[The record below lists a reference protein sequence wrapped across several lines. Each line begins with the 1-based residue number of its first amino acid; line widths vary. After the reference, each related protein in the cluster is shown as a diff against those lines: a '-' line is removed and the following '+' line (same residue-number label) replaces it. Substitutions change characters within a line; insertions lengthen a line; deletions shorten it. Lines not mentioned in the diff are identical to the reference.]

1 MDAHQA
7 SPFAEREVP
16 DPALCQVAPRPIA
29 FFEQLTA
36 TPISGPVATPTSPA
50 RLPSIAG
57 EPADEET
64 VAGILATVRE
74 LVACRNLGDQL
85 RVDALYSDDYFF
97 RQAATSGPPSAQF
110 VDFLASSPVPV
121 PEAQRAA
128 IYGVRDVQVLPD
140 GRVRALIGLYFPP
153 DDVAFLD
160 VFVRE
165 GERWLIDEEALV
177 PFDAPDL
184 PGVNP

>member
-7 SPFAEREVP
+7 SPFADREVP
-16 DPALCQVAPRPIA
+16 DPALCQVAPRSID
-29 FFEQLTA
+29 FFRQLAA
-36 TPISGPVATPTSPA
+36 TPMSGPVATPASPT
-50 RLPSIAG
+50 RVPTIAG

-85 RVDALYSDDYFF
+85 RVDALYSEDYFS
-97 RQAATSGPPSAQF
+97 RQAAVSGPPSSQF
-110 VDFLASSPVPV
+110 IEFLTASPVPL
-121 PEAQRAA
+121 PEAQWAA
-128 IYGVRDVQVLPD
+128 VYGVRDVQVLPD
-140 GRVRALIGLYFPP
+140 GRARALIGLYFPP

-165 GERWLIDEEALV
+165 DERWLIDEEEIV
-177 PFDAPDL
+177 PFDTPSSS
-184 PGVNP
+184 P